1 MKCRGR
7 PKCPRRIGYAPHV
20 TYFKPTG
27 IPMSQLEVVS
37 IAMEELEAL
46 RLVDLEGLQ
55 QEEAAFQMGISRRSF
70 WEDLQC
76 ARRKVSFALTT
87 GRAIK
92 IEENG
97 NLSQPSQK
105 QGDDK

>member
-1 MKCRGR
+1 MNCRGR
-7 PKCPRRIGYAPHV
+7 PKCPRHIGYAPQV

-37 IAMEELEAL
+37 IAIEELESL

-55 QEEAAFQMGISRRSF
+55 QEEAAFQMGISRRAF
-70 WEDLQC
+70 WEDLQS

-92 IEENG
+92 IKG
-97 NLSQPSQK
+97 NVNSDQPDQK
-105 QGDDK
+105 QGDYK